1 MLGKKIT
8 SILKWANTLRW
19 RDCLPLPRWLISC
32 FALGLIALL
41 VLPYAVAAQTPP
53 EEQIEIGRAL
63 YGENCAVCH
72 GADGQGRV
80 GAQLAKDWPSL
91 RPDRTIAA
99 VIANGI
105 PGSAMP
111 AWSQARGG
119 PLSEEQ
125 IEAIVA
131 YILTWESGA
140 PRLAAPTPTAVLR
153 PLLTPPPEVQG
164 DPNRGAQL
172 YDQNCAVCHGAN
184 LEGRVGATLAKNWP
198 SIRPDQSLRNVI
210 ANGIQGSAMPAWS
223 QARGGPLS
231 EAEIDDLVAFIL
243 TQARP
248 VTAAQ
253 PTPAP
258 AFQPTWLSG
267 WGGVL
272 LTLFL
277 FIVIIS
283 GALIYQARSAK
294 DNRPQG

>member
-1 MLGKKIT
+1 MTWQNNWRSLQGKSKGGFWGG
-8 SILKWANTLRW
+8 SLFYFILKVSFGMALIFGGT
-19 RDCLPLPRWLISC
+19 LPLI
-32 FALGLIALL
+32 
-41 VLPYAVAAQTPP
+41 VQAQTPSDDP
-53 EEQIEIGRAL
+53 IEIGRAL

-72 GADGQGRV
+72 GLDGKGRV

-91 RPDRTIAA
+91 RPDRVIAS

-111 AWSQARGG
+111 AWSQAKGG
-119 PLSEEQ
+119 PLRDDQ

-140 PRLAAPTPTAVLR
+140 PRLLPATPTPVLR
-153 PLLTPPPEVQG
+153 PPLTPPPDVQG
-164 DPNRGAQL
+164 DPNRGAAL

-184 LEGRVGATLAKNWP
+184 LEGRIGATLAKNWP
-198 SIRPDQSLRNVI
+198 SIRPDQSLRTVI

-243 TQARP
+243 TQAQPSEVFR
-248 VTAAQ
+248 

-258 AFQPTWLSG
+258 PYQPTWLSG

-272 LTLFL
+272 LTILL
-277 FIVIIS
+277 FILIVS
-283 GALIYQARSAK
+283 GALIYQARSK
-294 DNRPQG
+294 K